1 MWQDELSSQNR
12 FKRTNEGTR
21 KHLTVRPEERKVREN
36 DRNRINHPTREMRKL
51 FADYLFDIILNN
63 VCIDENTDNGA
74 MYNR

>member
-1 MWQDELSSQNR
+1 MNSAIKLANDMGITVCDCYSKWKEVSKTQDVTML
-12 FKRTNEGTR
+12 
-21 KHLTVRPEERKVREN
+21 LA
-36 DRNRINHPTREMRKL
+36 NRINHPTREMRKL